1 VLRPQSPAE
10 LAEALRCAAARG
22 NTIALG
28 GAFSKTAIAGRTTP
42 ADVTISTAS
51 LNRILKYDPRDL
63 TVSVEAGMPF
73 DELSRVLAAH
83 RQMIPLDPPFSS
95 RATVGG
101 VLAANTSGPRRLLY
115 GTARDMVIG
124 MTFATLEGKLVQS
137 GGMVVKN
144 VAGLDTAKLMIGS
157 FGTLAAIAVAN
168 FKVAPIP
175 PASRTLVLSAA
186 SLDEVMSARNAV
198 IRGVLQPTAVD
209 LLDPRAAARL
219 GYQGYLLLVRA
230 AGNRAAL
237 ERYSRA
243 LPAASALEGEPE
255 EDLWLRI
262 KNFTPDFMSEHAG
275 ATVVRVSCLLTQVGE
290 VVRSTPGPV
299 VARAGSGVVYAYF
312 TGPGAAGEWV
322 REASARGWK
331 VVIEYAP
338 EEAKSNLEL
347 WPAPADGLEIMRR
360 IKRLFDPAN
369 LLNRGRLYGRI

>member
-1 VLRPQSPAE
+1 MLRPQSPGE
-10 LAEALRCAAARG
+10 LAEALRCAAAAGR
-22 NTIALG
+22 TIALG
-28 GAFSKTAIAGRTTP
+28 GAFSKTAIAGPTTP
-42 ADVTISTAS
+42 VDTIISTVS
-51 LNRILKYDPRDL
+51 LNRILKYEPRDL

-73 DELSRVLAAH
+73 AELSRVLAAH

-95 RATVGG
+95 NATVGG

-124 MTFATLEGKLVQS
+124 MTFATLEGKLIQS

-175 PASRTLVLSAA
+175 PASRTLLVSGA
-186 SLDEVMSARNAV
+186 SLDEVMAARSAV
-198 IRGVLQPTAVD
+198 IRGVLQPAAVD

-219 GYQGYLLLVRA
+219 GYEGYLLLVRA

-243 LPAASALEGEPE
+243 LPGASALDGEAE
-255 EDLWLRI
+255 ENLWLRI
-262 KNFTPDFMSEHAG
+262 QDFTPDFMFEHARG
-275 ATVVRVSCLLTQVGE
+275 TVVRVSCLLTQLGE

-299 VARAGSGVVYAYF
+299 LARAGSGVVYAYF
-312 TGPGAAGEWV
+312 AEPSAAGEWV

-347 WPAPADGLEIMRR
+347 WPAPSDGLEIMRR